1 MTKRFF
7 IIVLPLLGLGACFGS
22 TPERSSVAQ
31 TTTNRTMT
39 PLIDADAPKHIET
52 ATFALG

>member
-22 TPERSSVAQ
+22 TPERSTVAQ
-31 TTTNRTMT
+31 TTTS
-39 PLIDADAPKHIET
+39 PAAVPPIDAGAPAHIET